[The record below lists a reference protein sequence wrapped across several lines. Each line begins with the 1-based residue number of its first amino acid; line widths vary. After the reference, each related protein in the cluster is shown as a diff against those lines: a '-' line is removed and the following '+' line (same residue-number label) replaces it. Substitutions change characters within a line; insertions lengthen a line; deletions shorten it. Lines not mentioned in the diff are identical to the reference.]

1 MDVKEY
7 LEKQARE
14 IERYKWIES
23 ERAGRDLGD
32 EAVIRWIMLYAHEFS
47 AEMARNRRS

>member
-32 EAVIRWIMLYAHEFS
+32 EAVLRWIMAHAHEFS
-47 AEMARNRRS
+47 AAMARTRTS